1 MSFSTFVR
9 RLFGGSRGTSPPQ
22 RPDVAASDRASR
34 DASAWVAPPALAED
48 QNVDEDDEPSAAA
61 RAFVAS
67 VRHLPLFSGTAT
79 QLIRSVGRDDLTAR
93 ELARLVSTDAALVA
107 HLLRITNSPYYGLR
121 QRVATIGD
129 AAAVMGLNQIRRTV
143 TAAILQRPLMTY
155 LHDSS
160 TVHAFWRH
168 ELVCAALSRH
178 IALRSGLDGEIA
190 YMAGLMHDV
199 GRLAMLIQFPQHT
212 DLLLPAGTDDDAL
225 GIDREVAQFG
235 FDHAQV
241 GGELLELWGLPAPI
255 VRAARSHGRTV
266 APRRAMSAAVWRANQ
281 LAHAMTDAF
290 DDDAIEE
297 PWMTSIGLDGAE
309 RRRIADEIR
318 ALESDQA

>member
-9 RLFGGSRGTSPPQ
+9 RLFGGSRGTSALQ
-22 RPDVAASDRASR
+22 RPGVAANGSAAR
-34 DASAWVAPPALAED
+34 DASPRLAPED
-48 QNVDEDDEPSAAA
+48 ELVDEDDEPSAAA

-79 QLIRSVGRDDLTAR
+79 QLIRSVGRDDVTAR
-93 ELARLVSTDAALVA
+93 ELTRLIATDAALVA
-107 HLLRITNSPYYGLR
+107 HLLRIVNSPYYGLQ
-121 QRVATIGD
+121 QRVATIAA

-143 TAAILQRPLMTY
+143 TAAALQRPLMTY
-155 LHDSS
+155 LPDAS

-178 IALRSGLDGEIA
+178 IAMRSGLDGEIA
-190 YMAGLMHDV
+190 YMAGLMHDM

-212 DLLLPAGTDDDAL
+212 DLLLHGGAGDDAP
-225 GIDREVAQFG
+225 GIDREVARFG
-235 FDHAQV
+235 YDHAQV
-241 GGELLELWGLPAPI
+241 GGELLQLWGLPAPI

-281 LAHAMTDAF
+281 LAHAMTEAL

-297 PWMTSIGLDGAE
+297 PWMTSIGLDVVE
-309 RRRIADEIR
+309 RRRMAAEIR
-318 ALESDQA
+318 SLESGQD